1 MICHLY
7 VLMVK
12 KIACSV
18 MRVNALTVVNVPIVG
33 SPYSGVVVERISIL
47 TIFFQRFLEEEL

>member
-1 MICHLY
+1 
-7 VLMVK
+7 MVK